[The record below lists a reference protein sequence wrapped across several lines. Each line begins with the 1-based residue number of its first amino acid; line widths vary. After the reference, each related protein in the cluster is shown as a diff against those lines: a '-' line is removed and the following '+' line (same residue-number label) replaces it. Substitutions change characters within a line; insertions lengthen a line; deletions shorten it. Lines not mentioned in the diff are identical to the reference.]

1 MVDTDLIL
9 AKSGSVKR
17 HLNRIFEKRNID
29 LKTFLKD
36 IDIQESVLFNIQMA
50 VQNCIDIAAH
60 IISDEGLGVPGSTN
74 EMFYLLE
81 ENGYL
86 DNEITEKMVK
96 AVGLRNLVVHEY
108 RKIDLTRINRK
119 KICHQGTK
127 TRKILF
133 CYPFLVTWC
142 LRGEKKK
149 VLPWKAQNLQLRN

>member
-1 MVDTDLIL
+1 MVDKDLIL
-9 AKSGSVKR
+9 AKAGSVKR
-17 HLNRIFEKRNID
+17 HLNRVFEKCNID

-36 IDIQESVLFNIQMA
+36 IDIQESILFNIQMA

-60 IISDEGLGVPGSTN
+60 IVSDEGFGVPGSTN

-108 RKIDLTRINRK
+108 SKIDLDRIFEVAQKDITDLKEYLKSIFK
-119 KICHQGTK
+119 KLGLADK
-127 TRKILF
+127 
-133 CYPFLVTWC
+133 
-142 LRGEKKK
+142 
-149 VLPWKAQNLQLRN
+149 

>member
-9 AKSGSVKR
+9 AKAGSVKR
-17 HLNRIFEKRNID
+17 HLNRVFEKRNTD
-29 LKTFLKD
+29 LRTFLKN

-50 VQNCIDIAAH
+50 IQNCIDIAAH
-60 IISDEGLGVPGSTN
+60 IISDEGFGVPGSTN

-108 RKIDLTRINRK
+108 SKIDLERIFEVTQKDITDLNEFLKSIFK
-119 KICHQGTK
+119 KLGFDDRFQRH
-127 TRKILF
+127 
-133 CYPFLVTWC
+133 
-142 LRGEKKK
+142 
-149 VLPWKAQNLQLRN
+149 

>member
-1 MVDTDLIL
+1 MVDKDLIL
-9 AKSGSVKR
+9 AKAGSVKR
-17 HLNRIFEKRNID
+17 HLNRVFEKRNID

-36 IDIQESVLFNIQMA
+36 IDIQESILFNIQMA

-60 IISDEGLGVPGSTN
+60 IVSDEGFGVPGSTN

-108 RKIDLTRINRK
+108 SKIDLDRIFEVAHKDITDLKEYLKSIFRK
-119 KICHQGTK
+119 LGLADK
-127 TRKILF
+127 
-133 CYPFLVTWC
+133 
-142 LRGEKKK
+142 
-149 VLPWKAQNLQLRN
+149 

>member
-1 MVDTDLIL
+1 MVDKDLIL
-9 AKSGSVKR
+9 AKAGSVKR
-17 HLNRIFEKRNID
+17 HLNRVFEKCNID

-36 IDIQESVLFNIQMA
+36 IDIQESILFNIQMA

-60 IISDEGLGVPGSTN
+60 IVSDEGFGVPGSTN

-108 RKIDLTRINRK
+108 SKIDLERIP
-119 KICHQGTK
+119 
-127 TRKILF
+127 L
-133 CYPFLVTWC
+133 L
-142 LRGEKKK
+142 
-149 VLPWKAQNLQLRN
+149 

>member
-9 AKSGSVKR
+9 AKAGSVKR
-17 HLNRIFEKRNID
+17 HLNRVFEKRNTD
-29 LKTFLKD
+29 LRTFLKN

-50 VQNCIDIAAH
+50 IQNCIDIAAH

-108 RKIDLTRINRK
+108 SKIDLERIFEVTQKDITDLNEFLKSIFK
-119 KICHQGTK
+119 KLG
-127 TRKILF
+127 LA
-133 CYPFLVTWC
+133 
-142 LRGEKKK
+142 EK
-149 VLPWKAQNLQLRN
+149 

>member
-1 MVDTDLIL
+1 MVDKDLIL
-9 AKSGSVKR
+9 AKAGSVKR

-36 IDIQESVLFNIQMA
+36 IDIQESILFNIQMA

-60 IISDEGLGVPGSTN
+60 IVSDEGFGVPGSTN

-108 RKIDLTRINRK
+108 SKIDLDRIFEVAQKDITDLKEYLKSIFK
-119 KICHQGTK
+119 KLGLADK
-127 TRKILF
+127 
-133 CYPFLVTWC
+133 
-142 LRGEKKK
+142 
-149 VLPWKAQNLQLRN
+149 